1 MPTMK
6 LANSGGSPGP
16 EQNIC
21 FINAVLNLLFS
32 VTVFRDFF
40 QRKLYARKGNR
51 QKLAICE
58 EISAIFN
65 CVGARTS
72 AGSLRAV
79 MGSLSPKYEYVKNGQ
94 QQGAPEFLEDLLET
108 LETELRSAG
117 NIEMSKTL
125 RKLFEG
131 HEIINMGNIGSP

>member
-1 MPTMK
+1 MFFDFREMSTIK
-6 LANSGGSPGP
+6 LVNSGGAPGP

-32 VTVFRDFF
+32 LPVFRNFF
-40 QRKLYARKGNR
+40 QKKLYARKGNR
-51 QKLAICE
+51 QKLSICE

-79 MGSLSPKYEYVKNGQ
+79 MGSLSPKFEYIKNVWNCMDM
-94 QQGAPEFLEDLLET
+94 ALILVSILSIFMTVYLELVMGSYLKVINP
-108 LETELRSAG
+108 S
-117 NIEMSKTL
+117 SKA
-125 RKLFEG
+125 
-131 HEIINMGNIGSP
+131 IGYQ